1 MNIKRLN
8 QRMFI
13 LISILITSATFLIA
27 GIYSS
32 RSLKVTTREVPLNGI
47 FQEIRLALLSDLH
60 GTKFG
65 PDNSDLISLIQQ
77 QSPDL
82 ICLAGDIISRD
93 STSDDI
99 HSMCTLME
107 YLTQICP
114 VYFSLGNH
122 EMDFMDAQGPQVLD
136 ALSASGAILLEDS
149 YLDLTVNQSSFRLG
163 GMSKLAYRDGNG
175 QFFPGVEEFLS
186 EFCDTELSTILLSH
200 RPEAFSFKNACSEWD
215 VDLILSGH
223 THGGLVRLPLVGG
236 LIAPIQGWFPDV
248 DYGEYTFYNS
258 KMIVTSGLVG
268 YKSLPRVFNPPEIC
282 LIKLVPPAAESH

>member
-1 MNIKRLN
+1 MKRFQSPMFVLLLVS
-8 QRMFI
+8 FI
-13 LISILITSATFLIA
+13 LGIVLFIGILFSKE
-27 GIYSS
+27 
-32 RSLKVTTREVPLNGI
+32 LKVTERKIPLVGIDQEVRI
-47 FQEIRLALLSDLH
+47 ILLSDLH

>member
-1 MNIKRLN
+1 MKRFQSTMFVLLLVS
-8 QRMFI
+8 FI
-13 LISILITSATFLIA
+13 LGTVLFIGILFSKE
-27 GIYSS
+27 
-32 RSLKVTTREVPLNGI
+32 LKVTERKIPLVGIDQEVRI
-47 FQEIRLALLSDLH
+47 ILLSDLH

-107 YLTQICP
+107 HLTQICP

-122 EMDFMDAQGPQVLD
+122 EMDFMDAQGAQVLED
-136 ALSASGAILLEDS
+136 FSASGAILLEDS

-163 GMSKLAYRDGNG
+163 GMSKLAYRDGSE
-175 QFFPGVEEFLS
+175 QFQPGVEAFLT
-186 EFCDTELSTILLSH
+186 EFCKTDLPTVLLSH
-200 RPEAFSFKNACSEWD
+200 RPEAFSFRKACSEWD

-236 LIAPIQGWFPDV
+236 VIAPIQGWFPDV
-248 DYGEYTFYNS
+248 DYGEYTLYNS
-258 KMIVTSGLVG
+258 KMIVTSGLAG
-268 YKSLPRVFNPPEIC
+268 YNPFPRVFNPPEIC
-282 LIKLVPPAAESH
+282 LIKLVPPATESH